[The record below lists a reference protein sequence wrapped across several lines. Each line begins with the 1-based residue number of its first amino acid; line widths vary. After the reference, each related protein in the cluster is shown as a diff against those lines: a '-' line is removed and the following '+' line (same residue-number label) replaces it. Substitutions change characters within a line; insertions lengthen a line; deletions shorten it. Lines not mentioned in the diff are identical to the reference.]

1 MNQLTRIWSS
11 LSTLQRISLFAVPAL
26 LIGAALSFLRW
37 QHENGF
43 RTLYSGLAPEDAA
56 AVTTKMRE
64 AGIEYR
70 LDETG
75 ASILVPAERL
85 AEARLALA
93 GGGMPRSGR
102 IGFELFDRT
111 NLGASDFAEQVNYQ
125 RALEGELERTVA
137 LLSDVE
143 SARIHLTFAHES
155 VFLDARQPGKA
166 TVVLRLK
173 HPGQIS
179 GSSVTAMAN
188 LVASAVEGLTPDAVS
203 IIDGN
208 GRLLNRPRS
217 SESGEARTAA
227 ADLGYRQ
234 NLEGDILQRINSA
247 LEPLLGAGKFRAG
260 VSIDCDFTAT
270 DENEEIWD
278 SARSAV
284 LTSQTTEESNGS
296 TTTAG
301 APGTQANLPRPPA
314 RAAGAG
320 SGLTR
325 KTENVSYQP
334 GHLVRH
340 TVAPRG
346 AIRKLY
352 ASVLVDQSIRWEG
365 TGAKATRVLVPPS
378 PEVLKGV
385 RDIVASIAGYDEKRG
400 DQLTIETVPF
410 ETTLTIEAPSP
421 PAKPAAPVQGLGL
434 KQPVVIGGAVLGVLI
449 MAGAFLLLRRKGGS
463 TSVPEQTAAGAIAA
477 PPAYSPGREVGDSAS
492 VTPSFAP
499 ASSPST
505 GGDAGQNVL
514 SSAAAAR
521 IAIPAHTSNTELMAN
536 NIRTQV
542 EQDPS
547 ATANILRAWIAD
559 SHEDD
564 AR

>member
-1 MNQLTRIWSS
+1 MNQLTRIWNS
-11 LSTLQRISLFAVPAL
+11 LSITQRISLFVVPL
-26 LIGAALSFLRW
+26 VLIGAAFSFLRW
-37 QHENGF
+37 KHDSAF

-75 ASILVPAERL
+75 ASILVPNERL

-93 GGGMPRSGR
+93 GAGMPRSGR

-143 SARIHLTFAHES
+143 SARIHLTFARES
-155 VFLDARQPGKA
+155 VFLDTRQPGKA

-173 HPGQIS
+173 RPGQIS
-179 GSSVTAMAN
+179 GSSVAAVAN
-188 LVASAVEGLTPDAVS
+188 LVASAVEGLSPESVS

-217 SESGEARTAA
+217 SDTGEARTAA

-234 NLEGDILQRINSA
+234 NLESDMLQRINSS

-270 DENEEIWD
+270 DENEEVWD
-278 SARSAV
+278 STKSAV

-296 TTTAG
+296 ITTAG
-301 APGTQANLPRPPA
+301 VPGTLTNLPRPPA
-314 RAAGAG
+314 RSAGSG

-325 KTENVSYQP
+325 RTENFSYQP

-346 AIRKLY
+346 AVRKVY
-352 ASVLVDQSIRWEG
+352 ASVLVDQTVRWEG
-365 TGAKATRVLVPPS
+365 TGAKAARILVPP
-378 PEVLKGV
+378 PAEVLKGV

-400 DQLTIETVPF
+400 DQLTVETLPF
-410 ETTLTIEAPSP
+410 ETTLAVEAPGP
-421 PAKPAAPVQGLGL
+421 AAKPVAPVPGFDL
-434 KQPVVIGGAVLGVLI
+434 KQPAVIGGVALAVLLASI
-449 MAGAFLLLRRKGGS
+449 AFLLLRRGGS
-463 TSVPEQTAAGAIAA
+463 KKRAAAENTAPAEIAA
-477 PPAYSPGREVGDSAS
+477 ARGHSSGTVDSVALSTLAGSGGD
-492 VTPSFAP
+492 TGNNAP
-499 ASSPST
+499 
-505 GGDAGQNVL
+505 GDAG
-514 SSAAAAR
+514 SGR
-521 IAIPAHTSNTELMAN
+521 IALPAPTSATEILTN
-536 NIRTQV
+536 NIRVQI
-542 EQDPS
+542 EQDASVP
-547 ATANILRAWIAD
+547 ANILRSWINE
-559 SHEDD
+559 SKGGES
-564 AR
+564 R

>member
-137 LLSDVE
+137 LLSDVD

-340 TVAPRG
+340 TVVPRG

-410 ETTLTIEAPSP
+410 ETTLTIEAPLP

-449 MAGAFLLLRRKGGS
+449 LAGAFLLLRRKGGS

-477 PPAYSPGREVGDSAS
+477 PPASSPGREAGDSAS
-492 VTPSFAP
+492 VTPGFAA